1 MQATGS
7 GKAEGHADKDK
18 EQKFGKHI
26 SSRYLIIFRKYFHF
40 ICIKTFSFIQGVL
53 KMAHNIYVT
62 RIYVE
67 FRTKNS
73 NLKLVNDNY
82 NNKNTG
88 IVMAILVI
96 F

>member
-1 MQATGS
+1 
-7 GKAEGHADKDK
+7 
-18 EQKFGKHI
+18 
-26 SSRYLIIFRKYFHF
+26 
-40 ICIKTFSFIQGVL
+40 
-53 KMAHNIYVT
+53 MAHNIYVT

>member
-1 MQATGS
+1 
-7 GKAEGHADKDK
+7 
-18 EQKFGKHI
+18 
-26 SSRYLIIFRKYFHF
+26 
-40 ICIKTFSFIQGVL
+40 
-53 KMAHNIYVT
+53 MAHNIYVT

-67 FRTKNS
+67 YQTKNS

-82 NNKNTG
+82 NNKNNG